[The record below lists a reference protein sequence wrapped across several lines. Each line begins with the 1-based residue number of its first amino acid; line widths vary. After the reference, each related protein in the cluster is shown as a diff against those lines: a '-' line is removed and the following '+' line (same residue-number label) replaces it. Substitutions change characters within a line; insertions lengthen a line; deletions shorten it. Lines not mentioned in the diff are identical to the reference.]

1 MDWMKGMQ
9 RAIDYIEDHITEELE
24 TAVIAEKAYSSSFH
38 FQRIFG
44 LLTGTSV
51 GEYIR
56 NRRLSLAGEELSAGK
71 VKVIDL
77 AYKYCYDTPESF
89 TKAFVRFHGISP
101 SVSRRMGASL
111 KSYNRLSITIT
122 LKGGN
127 IMEYQVRKRESFT
140 VLTKVRSFPSDNNG
154 SMISEFWVESRKDGT
169 IAALCAKA
177 KVGVNSMLGLCE
189 PSKKGEETFRYAIG
203 IECDQNIVAPAGYEL
218 WTLPAQTWVVFKCVG
233 ELPDSVQKMYKRV
246 YSEFFAQSEY
256 QPLDTVDFEAYPE
269 GDSSSKD
276 YVTEIWVPVK

>member
-9 RAIDYIEDHITEELE
+9 KAIDYIEEHITEELS

-44 LLTGTSV
+44 LLTGTTV

-56 NRRLSLAGEELSAGK
+56 NRRLSLAGEELSGNK
-71 VKVIDL
+71 GKVIDL

-89 TKAFVRFHGISP
+89 TKAFIRFHGISP
-101 SVSRRMGASL
+101 SAARRTGASL
-111 KSYNRLSITIT
+111 KSYNRLSITVT

-127 IMEYQVRKRESFT
+127 IMEYQVMKRESFT
-140 VLTKVRSFPSDNNG
+140 VLTKVRSFPSENSG
-154 SMISEFWVESRKDGT
+154 LMISDFWVACGKNGT
-169 IAALCAKA
+169 VATLCKNAKE
-177 KVGVNSMLGLCE
+177 GVNAMLGLCE
-189 PSKKGEETFRYAIG
+189 PSKKGEDTFRYGIG
-203 IECDQNIVAPAGYEL
+203 IECDKDTVAPEGFEL

-233 ELPDSVQKMYKRV
+233 AVPSAVQEMYTRI

-256 QPLDTVDFEAYPE
+256 QPSGEIDFEAYPE
-269 GDSSSKD
+269 GDNSRKD
-276 YVTEIWVPVK
+276 YITEIWVPVK